1 MGHLNLDAI
10 NKLPG
15 ATRGIKISEKSSRLE
30 GALCSECEGATASQQ
45 ISRVPSQRATKPFER
60 VHLDLI
66 QLELAYNGD
75 KWVLHFID
83 DFSSMNFAKTLPS
96 KAGLLESI
104 KEFTQF
110 VKTQYDCI
118 VHILR
123 LDNESSL
130 RNQFIN

>member
-1 MGHLNLDAI
+1 M
-10 NKLPG
+10 
-15 ATRGIKISEKSSRLE
+15 
-30 GALCSECEGATASQQ
+30 
-45 ISRVPSQRATKPFER
+45 TK
-60 VHLDLI
+60 
-66 QLELAYNGD
+66 AYNGD

-110 VKTQYDCI
+110 VKTRYDCT
-118 VHILR
+118 VRILH

-130 RNQFIN
+130 RNQFINWTKEMGITVEFTAPYSPSQNGRAE